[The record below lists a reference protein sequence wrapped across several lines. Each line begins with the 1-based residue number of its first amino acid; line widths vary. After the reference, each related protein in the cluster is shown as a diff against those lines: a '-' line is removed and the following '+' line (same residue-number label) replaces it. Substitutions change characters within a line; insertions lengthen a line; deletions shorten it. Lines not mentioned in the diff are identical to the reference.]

1 MINKILKERLVIN
14 NKVRAIATEKNLHL
28 NPDSVEHRTNDK
40 TITMCNSAIAE
51 IAIIQNML
59 SVKKFLER

>member
-1 MINKILKERLVIN
+1 MINKILKERLIIN
-14 NKVRAIATEKNLHL
+14 NKIRAIATEKNLQL
-28 NPDSVEHRTNDK
+28 SPDSVEYKINDI